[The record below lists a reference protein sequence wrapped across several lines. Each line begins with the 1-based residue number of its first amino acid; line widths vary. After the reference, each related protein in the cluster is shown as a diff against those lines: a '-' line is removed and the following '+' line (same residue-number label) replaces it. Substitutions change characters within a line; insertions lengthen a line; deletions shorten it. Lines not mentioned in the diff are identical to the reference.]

1 MGVIHEDTLS
11 IASRILAV
19 TGPFWITPGSVAGA
33 SAQLLLV
40 TLFSQPLLTLVR
52 RHLVALALF
61 AAGHA
66 ASFLRLRGK

>member
-1 MGVIHEDTLS
+1 M
-11 IASRILAV
+11 A
-19 TGPFWITPGSVAGA
+19 GPLWVTPGSIAGA

-40 TLFSQPLLTLVR
+40 TLFSQPLLALVR

-66 ASFLRLRGK
+66 ASFLRLRSK